1 MTIEIDDCLYH
12 CQVSKKMSQYIW
24 ILRIVQRGSFSVI
37 NSLLIVFLNER
48 LIRYPESSCGN
59 SNQVLVSVSQGTHP
73 TILGQLDKMA
83 LSHSLWPSD
92 WSIWFP
98 SRPLIGQEETI
109 EPIVTLTITL
119 LNNCM
124 VSKIWGGGGEICF
137 ILSEIR
143 SVCEIQWALSKY
155 PKHFFSF
162 AEKLPAFIV

>member
-1 MTIEIDDCLYH
+1 MTIEIDDCVCIIVP
-12 CQVSKKMSQYIW
+12 CQIKCASIYLW
-24 ILRIVQRGSFSVI
+24 ILRNPQKVFLQI

-48 LIRYPESSCGN
+48 LIRYPQSGCGN
-59 SNQVLVSVSQGTHP
+59 SNQVLVSASQGTHP

-83 LSHSLWPSD
+83 LAHSLWSSD
-92 WSIWFP
+92 WSMRLP
-98 SRPLIGQEETI
+98 SSPLTGQEETI

-143 SVCEIQWALSKY
+143 SVC
-155 PKHFFSF
+155 
-162 AEKLPAFIV
+162 

>member
-1 MTIEIDDCLYH
+1 MRLTTVCIIVP
-12 CQVSKKMSQYIW
+12 CQIKCASIYEFLESSSKKDTIQG
-24 ILRIVQRGSFSVI
+24 LHKNVLNPTKGLLQI

-48 LIRYPESSCGN
+48 LIRYPQSGCGP
-59 SNQVLVSVSQGTHP
+59 SNQVLVSASQGTHP

-83 LSHSLWPSD
+83 LSHSLWSSD
-92 WSIWFP
+92 WSMRLP

-143 SVCEIQWALSKY
+143 SVC
-155 PKHFFSF
+155 
-162 AEKLPAFIV
+162 